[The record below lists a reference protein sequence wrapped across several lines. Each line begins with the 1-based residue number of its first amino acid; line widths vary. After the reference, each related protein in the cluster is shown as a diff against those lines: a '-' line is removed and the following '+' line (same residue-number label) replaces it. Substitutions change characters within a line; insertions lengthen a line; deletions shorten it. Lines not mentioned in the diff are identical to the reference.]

1 VRPALASAEQPARIL
16 VVDDDRD
23 NRELLALFLKWE
35 GFLVLTASSGEE
47 ALAIVAQRAPDMV
60 LLDVMMPGMDGYEVA
75 ARIKRNVATRNVP
88 IVMVTALEDRNA
100 RALAMT
106 AGADDLLPKPVDRAE
121 LLSRVRALL
130 RQTSA
135 DFHDS

>member
-1 VRPALASAEQPARIL
+1 
-16 VVDDDRD
+16 
-23 NRELLALFLKWE
+23 
-35 GFLVLTASSGEE
+35 
-47 ALAIVAQRAPDMV
+47 
-60 LLDVMMPGMDGYEVA
+60 MMPGMDGYEVA